1 MRQQLQTLGVLRSTG
16 HEHLNGCLVV
26 PVLGLEDGAQPEQS
40 GRVMQLYGR
49 RMQPNNKIP
58 ANQSRHMYLATPLRG
73 VWNEAALLASLEII
87 LCESLIDA
95 MTFWCAGFRNVIS
108 AYGVNG
114 FSQDHWQALKHQG
127 TQRVIIAFDRDSAGG
142 AAAEKLAEEL
152 RSAGIEVFRLL

>member
-1 MRQQLQTLGVLRSTG
+1 M
-16 HEHLNGCLVV
+16 

-58 ANQSRHMYLATPLRG
+58 ANQSRHLYLATPLRG

-114 FSQDHWQALKHQG
+114 FSQDHWHPARLQRQNTASQTMAEPFPDDPVEALLTALDAEAYEESDQA
-127 TQRVIIAFDRDSAGG
+127 
-142 AAAEKLAEEL
+142 
-152 RSAGIEVFRLL
+152 